1 MCSASRTRWIS
12 GSWLLNSPGV
22 LLRLALYS
30 AYSSR
35 RKVWRDL
42 SKATATWVGTS
53 SRSTLTSIEVN
64 P

>member
-1 MCSASRTRWIS
+1 MDSASSTRRIS
-12 GSWLLNSPGV
+12 GSWLLNSSGV

-30 AYSSR
+30 LYCSS

-42 SKATATWVGTS
+42 SKATATCVGTS
-53 SRSTLTSIEVN
+53 SRSTLTSIEVK

>member
-1 MCSASRTRWIS
+1 MEKVSSIRWMS

-30 AYSSR
+30 EYSSSR
-35 RKVWRDL
+35 NVWRDR
-42 SKATATWVGTS
+42 SKATATWVGCS